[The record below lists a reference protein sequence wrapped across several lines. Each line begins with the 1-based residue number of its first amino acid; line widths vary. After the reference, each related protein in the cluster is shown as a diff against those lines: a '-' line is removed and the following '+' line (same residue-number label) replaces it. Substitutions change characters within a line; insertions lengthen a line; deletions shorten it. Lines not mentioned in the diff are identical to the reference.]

1 MHLIIMGAPGSGKGT
16 CAMELKNIYSIPHIS
31 TGDMFRKA
39 ISEKTKLGLLAQSYI
54 DKGQLVPDE
63 VTNGLVKERL
73 QEPDAVKGFLLDG
86 YPRTLDQAKEF
97 TKILNDLNINLDAAI
112 NLEIESSEI
121 VKRVVNRRMCKCG
134 ATYNI
139 ITNPPKVEGICDVCG
154 QPLYTRKDD
163 NEETILSRLSV
174 YEEQTK
180 PLIDYY
186 KALDKVVSVS
196 SNQSIDNVVKDI
208 TNSLENKCSR

>member
-16 CAMELKNIYSIPHIS
+16 CAMDLKQIYCIPHIS

-39 ISEKTKLGLLAQSYI
+39 IKEQTELGKLAKSYI
-54 DKGQLVPDE
+54 DKGALVPDE

-73 QEPDAVKGFLLDG
+73 ACDDCKKGFLLDG
-86 YPRTLDQAKEF
+86 YPRTKEQAIRFTEILKELNMKLDAC
-97 TKILNDLNINLDAAI
+97 INLNIPQ
-112 NLEIESSEI
+112 EEI

-139 ITNPPKVEGICDVCG
+139 ISNPPKVEGICDICG
-154 QPLYTRKDD
+154 SKLYTRDDD
-163 NEETILSRLSV
+163 NEETIVKRFQV
-174 YEEQTK
+174 YEENTK

-186 KALDKVVSVS
+186 KDMDLVVDVD
-196 SNQSIDNVVKDI
+196 SNQPIDKVVKDI
-208 TNSLENKCSR
+208 TIALGSKC